1 MKRITVVLILILI
14 LLVRPCF
21 AAEADIDRKVQEA
34 LGTDTVEAA
43 VPEGAKDLLGELSA
57 DENIEVSEKL
67 SALWRAAADLLTA
80 RMRDAAKNAATVL
93 VITALCALAEAM
105 AEGAAA
111 RSVISLGGVLAAS
124 SVLVGTVSSFFA
136 LGTETLTTLSQFSKA
151 LLPCI
156 AAAAAASGTMGAATA
171 ESAAT
176 ALFLSLLLSLMNVLI
191 MPLIY
196 ACAAAVIADAAVGGS
211 VLSAAARLMKKI
223 CTLLLTL
230 LVTAFT
236 VYFSVT
242 GAISGAAGQLG
253 VKLTKTAVSAALP
266 VVGGI
271 LSDAASSVLVGAA
284 MLRNTVGVFGLLVV
298 LAICLAP
305 VVTLGCYLVL
315 YKLAAA
321 VAETLADRRMCG
333 LIGGI
338 GDAFGMVLA
347 AVGAGG
353 FILLFSIIMSIR
365 AVTAV

>member
-1 MKRITVVLILILI
+1 MKRMIGLIILI
-14 LLVRPCF
+14 LLLSGKPCL
-21 AAEADIDRKVQEA
+21 AAEAENEA
-34 LGTDTVEAA
+34 ETQDVFSTDAVEEA
-43 VPEGAKDLLGELSA
+43 VPEEAKEILGDLSA
-57 DENIEVSEKL
+57 DDTLDVSEKL
-67 SALWRAAADLLTA
+67 SALWAAAAETLTA
-80 RMRDAAKNAATVL
+80 RLRDAGKTAAMVL
-93 VITALCALAEAM
+93 VITALCALAETM
-105 AEGAAA
+105 AEGTAAKN
-111 RSVISLGGVLAAS
+111 VISLGGVLAVS
-124 SVLVGTVSSFFA
+124 SVLVGTVSSFFTM
-136 LGTETLTTLSQFSKA
+136 GTETLTALSQFSKA

-156 AAAAAASGTMGAATA
+156 AAAAAASGAMGAAAA

-176 ALFLSLLLSLMNVLI
+176 ALFLSLLLSLMNALI

-196 ACAAAVIADAAVGGS
+196 ACTAAVIADAAVGGT
-211 VLSAAARLMKKI
+211 VLSSAAKLMKKL

-230 LVTAFT
+230 LVTVFT

-242 GAISGAAGQLG
+242 GALSGAAGQLG

-271 LSDAASSVLVGAA
+271 LSDAASSVLAGAA
-284 MLRNTVGVFGLLVV
+284 MLRNTVGAFGLLVV
-298 LAICLAP
+298 LAICLTP
-305 VVTLGCYLVL
+305 VLTLGCYLLL

-333 LIGGI
+333 LISGI

-353 FILLFSIIMSIR
+353 FILLFSIMTSIR